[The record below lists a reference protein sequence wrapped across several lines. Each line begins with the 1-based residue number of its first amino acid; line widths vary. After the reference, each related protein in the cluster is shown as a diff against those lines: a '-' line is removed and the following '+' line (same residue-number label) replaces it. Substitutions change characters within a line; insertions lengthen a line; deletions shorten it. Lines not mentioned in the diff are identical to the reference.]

1 MLTQSKVVGQSDVK
15 AKENNHLLPSQNL
28 VLSNHSSVAHDTT
41 DPGRHSNCDATLM
54 RAKSLRMVQLEE
66 ELEAKLE
73 LLQINL
79 DSRIASEFPERRM
92 EIAIENTAPSQSMT
106 ASFEEEENDPQEPDI
121 RKTSGV
127 SPYELERRLHELLES
142 QQRERIAELDK
153 DYRMTEVLVL
163 FVHTMGSDGGD
174 KQKA

>member
-1 MLTQSKVVGQSDVK
+1 
-15 AKENNHLLPSQNL
+15 
-28 VLSNHSSVAHDTT
+28 
-41 DPGRHSNCDATLM
+41 M

-66 ELEAKLE
+66 ELEAELE

-121 RKTSGV
+121 RKIFGV

-142 QQRERIAELDK
+142 QQRERIAELESALNTAEK
-153 DYRMTEVLVL
+153 RLRKKETEISWWRDTVSVL
-163 FVHTMGSDGGD
+163 SKD
-174 KQKA
+174 KQRLQDD